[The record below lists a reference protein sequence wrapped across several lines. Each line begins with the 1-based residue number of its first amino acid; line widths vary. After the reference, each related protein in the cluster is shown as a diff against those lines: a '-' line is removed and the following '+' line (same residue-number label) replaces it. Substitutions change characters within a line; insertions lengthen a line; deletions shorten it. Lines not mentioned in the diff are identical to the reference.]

1 MTESKTDITQFL
13 SYFDA
18 GARANRFNVQVI
30 HPDYFAPTD
39 GHNFRCVGANL
50 PGIAMNTNTEDTGW
64 SGSRE
69 IPDGTIDYGDT
80 IVLTFLCDS
89 NFYDRILFDMWLR
102 DIYEGFPNV
111 SADSREVGTMR
122 KPVMRYI
129 DEYTGEVIV
138 EQLRLGG
145 STAMEYRFFN
155 CYPVSYSEQALT
167 NTDTEI
173 MKFEVT
179 LSYKDFLVEYPPNT
193 DPLRTIE
200 PKDNGAGGSI
210 NKGRGLLDATLDTL
224 KVASRFSPKAGEYL
238 TKLSTVDTQLTRG
251 RNIKRNYGG
260 LFGGGD

>member
-1 MTESKTDITQFL
+1 MTSKTDITQFL

-39 GHNFRCVGANL
+39 GHNFRCVSANL

-145 STAMEYRFFN
+145 SPAMEYRFFN

-179 LSYKDFLVEYPPNT
+179 LSYKDFLVDYPPNK

-200 PKDNGAGGSI
+200 PKNNGAGGSI

-260 LFGGGD
+260 LFGGDD